1 MARRLSLP
9 EGMHPRRTVR
19 LAVTSVIALI
29 VAITALTTV
38 TGAYAKS
45 GQGTVAVVRNGGPFD
60 NTTIRQVI
68 RPNSGLQ
75 YIGLYSKVHRYP
87 ANQRFY
93 TITGDPRGGD
103 KTGVDVEQ
111 VPTSDGVEV
120 GIEGTIYFTL
130 DISDKTIR
138 DFDTKFGT
146 RTFTCNGSS
155 YYAWE
160 GDEGWRCFLDAIAR
174 PVISNDFRATI
185 GDFRCQE
192 LQAACALVQNNGTN
206 ANIQK
211 VVTGGNNVANFNKVQ
226 AALTSSLEQDITESL
241 GAPFLKVDR
250 IILAKLTLPQTLQ
263 DAILS
268 AQAAY
273 ADITRAQA
281 TIAKA
286 RAEAEANR
294 QRQAGYNACPV
305 CGQIDVYKAIPPS
318 ITTFAPGAGFGITQ
332 AK

>member
-1 MARRLSLP
+1 MQ
-9 EGMHPRRTVR
+9 PRRAVR
-19 LAVTSVIALI
+19 LAVTATVALI
-29 VAITALTTV
+29 VAIVALTTA

-60 NTTIRQVI
+60 NTSIRQVI
-68 RPNSGLQ
+68 RPNSGLT
-75 YIGLYSKVHRYP
+75 YIGLKSTVHRYP
-87 ANQRFY
+87 ASQRFY
-93 TITGDPRGGD
+93 TITGDVRRGD

-138 DFDTKFGT
+138 DFDNKFGT
-146 RTFTCNGSS
+146 RTFTCNGNS

-192 LQAACALVQNNGTN
+192 LQAACALVQNNGN
-206 ANIQK
+206 NSNIQK
-211 VVTGGNNVANFNKVQ
+211 VITGGNNVANFNKVQ
-226 AALTSSLEQDITESL
+226 SALTSSLEQDITDSL

-286 RAEAEANR
+286 QAEADANR
-294 QRQAGYNACPV
+294 RRQAGYNACPV
-305 CGQIDVYKAIPPS
+305 CGQIDLYKAIPPT
-318 ITTFAPGAGFGITQ
+318 ITTFAPGSGFGITQ
-332 AK
+332 PK